1 MLQHEF
7 NCSQTTTSPSASA
20 RGTSEF
26 PPTRERRGTKKPLR
40 RLVSS
45 LFAQNPMMFSCV
57 FHEWIAS
64 ISHFAHS
71 SPFFWVFALNPEW
84 MLINVLRVARC
95 YHLGVFF
102 HFFCWVSHTSSILDD
117 RYEGNWC
124 PNCVSQGEQKLPGLS
139 GGICVSQPVNMVD
152 GRRFA
157 RSNSWEVEGVSRKLL
172 GEKAARLNTQLLLFF
187 HYTGVTWILKM
198 EGFEK
203 GGFLSKKIIF
213 SALLLFSAGAHF
225 GSKTPTCMRPLAAS
239 GKIILVIWVS
249 YLFVGKGKWSTA
261 NQKDIANISRL
272 NHFVFFPAPEWVCLG
287 QPRLCAATSPEDTLP
302 QGTRL
307 WCWVREAFN
316 IGLVR

>member
-1 MLQHEF
+1 MTIYVHDIFHCFLYINMNAKRARQFFPVIWNCWNAMLQHEF

-26 PPTRERRGTKKPLR
+26 PPTRERRGTKEPMR

-45 LFAQNPMMFSCV
+45 LFAQNPMMFWCV

-102 HFFCWVSHTSSILDD
+102 LVSHTSSILDD
-117 RYEGNWC
+117 KYEGNWC
-124 PNCVSQGEQKLPGLS
+124 PNSVSQGEQNLPGLS
-139 GGICVSQPVNMVD
+139 GGIRVSRQPVKMVD
-152 GRRFA
+152 GRNRKKEKQVDKKHGGFA

-172 GEKAARLNTQLLLFF
+172 GETAARLNTSCCYLDRL
-187 HYTGVTWILKM
+187 HRCNMDILQM

-203 GGFLSKKIIF
+203 GGFLSKTSIF
-213 SALLLFSAGAHF
+213 RCRCCFLQVSILAVKKNTS
-225 GSKTPTCMRPLAAS
+225 MR
-239 GKIILVIWVS
+239 
-249 YLFVGKGKWSTA
+249 TA
-261 NQKDIANISRL
+261 RS
-272 NHFVFFPAPEWVCLG
+272 
-287 QPRLCAATSPEDTLP
+287 
-302 QGTRL
+302 
-307 WCWVREAFN
+307 
-316 IGLVR
+316 